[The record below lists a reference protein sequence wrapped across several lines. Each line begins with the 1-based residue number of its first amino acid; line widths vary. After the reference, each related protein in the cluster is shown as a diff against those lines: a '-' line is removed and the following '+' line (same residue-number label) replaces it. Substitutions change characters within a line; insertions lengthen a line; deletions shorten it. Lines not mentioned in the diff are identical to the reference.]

1 MPGFNRRGPRGEGP
15 RTGLA
20 RGRCRVPDREEAGRG
35 RGFGRGRGRGAGGGR
50 RMGGRG
56 GWGLEDPRLTDDG
69 SLEGKPPP
77 APTAPDN
84 DE

>member
-35 RGFGRGRGRGAGGGR
+35 HVAVTLGATNLLDRAYAPHLSYQRDPLRTGVRVHDPGR
-50 RMGGRG
+50 
-56 GWGLEDPRLTDDG
+56 
-69 SLEGKPPP
+69 SLYV
-77 APTAPDN
+77 N
-84 DE
+84 LSLRF